1 MEDSTCDFL
10 DFLCPEDE
18 NAPCH
23 YQSDILWS
31 SYDDNFKPIINT
43 CTKEEIDN
51 NKCKTKQCTSNN
63 ECFSEKC
70 YQNTCVTDTPIYKCT
85 HNKFSEESNFE
96 CGKMLNM
103 KCNIDED
110 CSTYYCKN
118 GYCKNRS
125 YEKDVPL
132 YQLIIHGVLELVLS
146 ILGMYAVFNFSLV
159 FLGMIKNSVQKEKEK
174 IKEKAPLLP

>member
-1 MEDSTCDFL
+1 
-10 DFLCPEDE
+10 
-18 NAPCH
+18 
-23 YQSDILWS
+23 
-31 SYDDNFKPIINT
+31 
-43 CTKEEIDN
+43 
-51 NKCKTKQCTSNN
+51 
-63 ECFSEKC
+63 
-70 YQNTCVTDTPIYKCT
+70 
-85 HNKFSEESNFE
+85 
-96 CGKMLNM
+96 M